1 MATTP
6 RSEAQDACPYC
17 HGKLSIIVSRDP
29 DEEVDC
35 VCTEQPEETDAD
47 RVDAFAKSTGVELM
61 PWQRDVA
68 AAALSG
74 APMVLGRG
82 RRAGMSTVDRIVEGV
97 RHV

>member
-35 VCTEQPEETDAD
+35 VCTDPPELKITDQ
-47 RVDAFAKSTGVELM
+47 VDAFAKTLGIELM
-61 PWQRDVA
+61 PWQRTLAVQ
-68 AAALSG
+68 ALSG
-74 APMVLGRG
+74 EPIALAGG
-82 RRAGMSTVDRIVEGV
+82 RRPGMSSVERIVEGV

>member
-35 VCTEQPEETDAD
+35 VCTDPPELKAIT
-47 RVDAFAKSTGVELM
+47 FAG
-61 PWQRDVA
+61 
-68 AAALSG
+68 
-74 APMVLGRG
+74 G
-82 RRAGMSTVDRIVEGV
+82 RRSGRSTVECIVKGV
-97 RHV
+97 QHV